1 MPRFTIHDLAA
12 TIDARAA
19 AGGEASYTV
28 KLLDKGA
35 EHCAKKLG
43 EEAVETVIAAV
54 ENDRDH
60 LIAESADLLFHLLV
74 LLKSR
79 GVPVRRGR
87 GRAGAAHRHVRTGR
101 EGRAQAR
108 HLRARGNARGGW
120 MDIRAPDQQYNPYRI
135 FSREQWARLRDD
147 TPMTLEPG
155 EFERLRSMHD
165 RLDMKEVEDIFLPLS
180 RLLSIYVDA
189 TLRLYQAQRQFL
201 GIRDRKVPYI
211 IGVAGSVAVGKST
224 TARVLQALLA
234 RWSPR
239 PKVDLVTTDGFLFP
253 NAVLE
258 RQGLMQKKGFP
269 ESYDLPMLLSF
280 LSDIKAGTAAG
291 ARAGLFASDLRH
303 RSEPVDRGRPA
314 GHPDRRRRQCAADRP
329 AAARRQ
335 GGSCGVGLLR
345 FLGLYRRR
353 RSRCCANWYVRRFLA
368 LRDTA
373 FTDPRSYF
381 HRYALLSDEEATATA
396 LAIWERT
403 NLANLEDNILPTRP
417 RATLILKKGAD
428 HVVETVALRRL

>member
-19 AGGEASYTV
+19 SGGEASYTR

-74 LLKSR
+74 LLKAR
-79 GVPVRRGR
+79 GVTLEEVE
-87 GRAGAAHRHVRTGR
+87 AALAQRTGDVRTGR
-101 EGRAQAR
+101 ESRRASATST
-108 HLRARGNARGGW
+108 ARGGV

-135 FSREQWARLRDD
+135 FTREQWARLRDD

-155 EFERLRSMHD
+155 EIRAAAFDARPPRPAGGRGHLSAAVAAAVDLCRRRRS
-165 RLDMKEVEDIFLPLS
+165 
-180 RLLSIYVDA
+180 
-189 TLRLYQAQRQFL
+189 
-201 GIRDRKVPYI
+201 GCIRRSASSSASDDRKVPYI

-269 ESYDLPMLLSF
+269 ESYDLPTLLSF
-280 LSDIKAGTAAG
+280 LSDIKAGRRPV
-291 ARAGLFASDLRH
+291 RAPVYSHLTYDIVPNQWIEIDRPDILIVEGVNVLQTGRLPRDGKAVPVVSDFFDF
-303 RSEPVDRGRPA
+303 SVYIDADEPV
-314 GHPDRRRRQCAADRP
+314 
-329 AAARRQ
+329 
-335 GGSCGVGLLR
+335 LR
-345 FLGLYRRR
+345 E
-353 RSRCCANWYVRRFLA
+353 WYVRRFLA

-373 FTDPRSYF
+373 FHDPRSYF